1 MVELAMMMSSGWPA
15 VTVRH
20 EGGLHRQDLIELLLP
35 DAGAAVHEAIV
46 VSQSDRT
53 RENGERLFLH
63 GCCIAVFPIREG
75 YDVHCAISFN
85 STKQRESLLPSFTRP
100 SRSKKMDEVSKSTLG
115 EGGYVMESYYDDHT
129 PDVVMGNNYDSDS
142 SPWRQSNGD
151 AYYGQDDPPEQQQQQ
166 QQMQQNYDETSNGR
180 SP

>member
-1 MVELAMMMSSGWPA
+1 MMMSSGWPA

-46 VSQSDRT
+46 VSQSDRA
-53 RENGERLFLH
+53 RENDERLFLH

-85 STKQRESLLPSFTRP
+85 STKHRESLLPSFTRL
-100 SRSKKMDEVSKSTLG
+100 SRSKKMEVSKSTLG
-115 EGGYVMESYYDDHT
+115 EGGCVMESYYDDYT
-129 PDVVMGNNYDSDS
+129 PDMVMGNNYDSDS

-151 AYYGQDDPPEQQQQQ
+151 AYYGQDVPPEQQQQQ
-166 QQMQQNYDETSNGR
+166 QQMQQNDDETSNGR